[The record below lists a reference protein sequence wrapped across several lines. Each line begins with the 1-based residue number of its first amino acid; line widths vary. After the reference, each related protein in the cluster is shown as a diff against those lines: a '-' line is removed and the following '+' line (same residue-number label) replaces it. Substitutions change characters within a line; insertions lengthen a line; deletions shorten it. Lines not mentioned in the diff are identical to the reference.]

1 MARTVD
7 SDIAVINGATCNG
20 QVTSGCQLSLL
31 PLRTG
36 GWPSYLGPDPAVAAM
51 YVPDKVDGAVSVI
64 PLPSRPHR
72 QGPAANRSASAIGIS
87 GDGSKIREGKG
98 NHENATN

>member
-20 QVTSGCQLSLL
+20 QVTSGCQPSLL

-36 GWPSYLGPDPAVAAM
+36 GWPSYIGPDPAVAAM
-51 YVPDKVDGAVSVI
+51 YMPDKVDGAVSVI
-64 PLPSRPHR
+64 PLPVMTS
-72 QGPAANRSASAIGIS
+72 PAGARSKPVSIS
-87 GDGSKIREGKG
+87 QWNFR
-98 NHENATN
+98 